1 MEDEEVGVAVILV
14 GDISKKVYM
23 ATELACRYLGIDSV
37 TGNNF
42 FLEGDSLDCPT
53 SLKDTLVRLVDHPD
67 IKHLDVS
74 LSQFGERLLRVSRPT
89 FNEGFASFFYCEVTE
104 KCTPVMLVDLTEF
117 VKPLNLL
124 RDFVAN
130 VSHEIRTP
138 VAAMEGAI
146 ETLIDGALDDPGGSR
161 FFVNLISR
169 QVQRL
174 AFVFEDMLLLSKIES
189 QHGCIVKKETLIKQ
203 LITEVIQYLRPRAL
217 EKSITIKIECDDD
230 LRATINDRLF
240 FQALSNLLTNCI
252 KFSKVASLIIV
263 QARVIN
269 QRFILRTVDSGVG
282 IAPEHIDRIFERFY
296 RVDTVRSRSVG
307 GTGLGLAIV
316 DNIAKAHGGQV
327 QVTSK
332 LGVGSTFTISVP
344 TE

>member
-1 MEDEEVGVAVILV
+1 MEGEDIGIAVILV
-14 GDISKKVYM
+14 GDVSKKVYM
-23 ATELACRYLGIDSV
+23 ATELACRYLGIDSSS
-37 TGNNF
+37 GSNF
-42 FLEGDSLDCPT
+42 FLEGDSLNCPHE
-53 SLKDTLVRLVDHPD
+53 LKETLVRLLNNPE
-67 IKHLDVS
+67 IKHLDLS
-74 LSQFGERLLRVSRPT
+74 LSHFGERMLRVTRPS
-89 FNEGFASFFYCEVTE
+89 FNEGLGSFFYCEVAE
-104 KCTPVMLVDLTEF
+104 QCTPIMLVDLTEF
-117 VKPLNLL
+117 TKPLNLL

-138 VAAMEGAI
+138 VTAMEGAI
-146 ETLIDGALDDPGGSR
+146 ETLIDGAIEDPGGAR

-189 QHGCIVKKETLIKQ
+189 QHGCIVKKLTPIKQ
-203 LITEVIQYLRPRAL
+203 LINEVIQYLRPRSL
-217 EKSITIKIECDDD
+217 EKSITIKIECEDD
-230 LRATINDRLF
+230 LQATINDRLF

-263 QARVIN
+263 QARVVN
-269 QRFILRTVDSGVG
+269 QRFLLRTVDSGVG

-344 TE
+344 A